1 MAIKFF
7 GNYLLDK
14 GKLTPEQLTEAVE
27 YQSLKNLSLGE
38 IAVREQLITLKD
50 AETINDKQR
59 VLDKR
64 FGEVSVSLGILTE
77 EQIEILLKLQKK
89 EKIFFG
95 EVIVEKNFI
104 SQELLSQELQAF
116 EKEQKLESIALNEE
130 IDTLDKD
137 HVIKNSIAI
146 FQKLYSRIV
155 HDYIKL
161 VAINHQNTNPQGV
174 IVLQKMRGDLHL
186 DFALQA
192 ENAVSLEISQK
203 FLKMEF
209 DTIDEM
215 VLDIISEFVNVIL
228 GNIAVK
234 LSANSV
240 KVDLTPPNI
249 LRKEEFKNS
258 EYISFDFAT
267 THGSLTLHLKL

>member
-14 GKLTPEQLTEAVE
+14 GNLTAEQLTQAVE

-38 IAVREQLITLKD
+38 IAVRENLITLKD

-64 FGEVSVSLGILTE
+64 FGEVSISLGLLTE
-77 EQIEILLKLQKK
+77 KQIEMLLAIQKK

-95 EVIVEKNFI
+95 EVIVQKHFI
-104 SQELLSQELQAF
+104 SQELLDQELKTF
-116 EKEQKLESIALNEE
+116 EIEQQLESVALNEE
-130 IDTLDKD
+130 INTLDKD
-137 HVIKNSIAI
+137 GVIKDSIAI

-161 VAINHQNTNPQGV
+161 VSINQKSVTPKGLIAH
-174 IVLQKMRGDLHL
+174 QKMRGDLHL
-186 DFALQA
+186 DFALQP
-192 ENAVSLEISQK
+192 EDAVSLEISQK

-209 DTIDEM
+209 DTVDEM
-215 VLDIISEFVNVIL
+215 VVDIISEFVNVIL

-234 LSANSV
+234 LSENSV
-240 KVDLTPPNI
+240 KVDLTPPTI
-249 LRKEEFKNS
+249 LKNEELKSS
-258 EYISFDFAT
+258 EYLTFDFAT
-267 THGSLTLHLKL
+267 THGSLTLYLKL